1 MSIKSLR
8 RRLDEICLDF
18 ARFVP
23 QAKTGVHAESWIKND
38 INIIK
43 QQLEYG
49 LIDAEEAERM
59 IEKEE
64 RKLSPDYT
72 EEVGASETLDQYLE
86 RHMKAND

>member
-18 ARFVP
+18 ARFNP
-23 QAKTGVHAESWIKND
+23 QAKTLVHTESWIKND

-43 QQLEYG
+43 QLLEIG
-49 LIDAEEAERM
+49 QIDAEEAERM
-59 IEKEE
+59 IEKQE

-72 EEVGASETLDQYLE
+72 EEVGASESLDQYLE